1 MQRFP
6 SSGSSTGP
14 STQPINSTRKVLQ
27 NGNIQTPQSSQ
38 ASAYYANTQNYST
51 QTSNLN
57 SNANQYKENN
67 RRGSTNGNRRQN
79 GNGRILQT
87 PQSTQ
92 TNEYKENNRRGSTQ
106 PISSTRKVLQN
117 GNIQTPQSSQASA
130 YYANTQNYSTQTSN
144 LNSNANQY
152 KENNRRG
159 STNGN
164 RRQNGNGRI
173 LQTPQSTQT
182 NEYKEN
188 NRRGSTNGNG
198 NYYINNNNKL
208 KKNDFVYNNTSPWP
222 MIPLGSHMGQSV
234 FMQDY
239 LIRNFNKA
247 ARQKFMKNVK
257 YEYVNNLKING
268 KNLGPTLILSTLK
281 NKLTKEIE
289 HEQKC
294 IEEKKKLDT
303 AFDNYV
309 KCLKENGIITNTNKM
324 KSNYNKMIND
334 LNNSSNGII
343 NQTPMRLTKE
353 QKQKEPMA
361 DPRQTAKE
369 MRGKQLRFKE
379 PLN

>member
-1 MQRFP
+1 MNRFP
-6 SSGSSTGP
+6 SSTGSSTGS
-14 STQPINSTRKVLQ
+14 STQPINGTPVKNNSNVLQ
-27 NGNIQTPQSSQ
+27 TPQTSINGIPIKNNSDVLQTPQSSSQ
-38 ASAYYANTQNYST
+38 SVYNAITRNNSGST
-51 QTSNLN
+51 QHSALHSTTK
-57 SNANQYKENN
+57 QYH
-67 RRGSTNGNRRQN
+67 RRSINGNGSQKGNGNGSQKGNGNGSQNINGNGSQNRNGNGSQNRNGNGSQKGNGNGIQNRNGNGSQNRNGNQSNGIQKGNGTQN
-79 GNGRILQT
+79 GN
-87 PQSTQ
+87 
-92 TNEYKENNRRGSTQ
+92 
-106 PISSTRKVLQN
+106 KV
-117 GNIQTPQSSQASA
+117 T
-130 YYANTQNYSTQTSN
+130 
-144 LNSNANQY
+144 
-152 KENNRRG
+152 
-159 STNGN
+159 
-164 RRQNGNGRI
+164 
-173 LQTPQSTQT
+173 
-182 NEYKEN
+182 
-188 NRRGSTNGNG
+188 G

-239 LIRNFNKA
+239 LIRNFNKV

-334 LNNSSNGII
+334 LNISNNGIT
-343 NQTPMRLTKE
+343 NQTPLRYTRD
-353 QKQKEPMA
+353 QKEKWAMA
-361 DPRQTAKE
+361 NTSGNNPREMAKA
-369 MRGKQLRFKE
+369 MRGKQLQFKE
-379 PLN
+379 PQN

>member
-1 MQRFP
+1 MNRFP
-6 SSGSSTGP
+6 SSTGSSTGS
-14 STQPINSTRKVLQ
+14 STQPINGTPVKNNSNVLQ
-27 NGNIQTPQSSQ
+27 TPQTSINGIPIKNNSDVLQTPQSSSQ
-38 ASAYYANTQNYST
+38 SVYNAITRNNSGST
-51 QTSNLN
+51 QHSALHSTTK
-57 SNANQYKENN
+57 QYH
-67 RRGSTNGNRRQN
+67 RRSINGNGSQKGNGNGSQNINGNGSQNRNGNQSNGIQKGNGTQN
-79 GNGRILQT
+79 GN
-87 PQSTQ
+87 
-92 TNEYKENNRRGSTQ
+92 
-106 PISSTRKVLQN
+106 KV
-117 GNIQTPQSSQASA
+117 I
-130 YYANTQNYSTQTSN
+130 
-144 LNSNANQY
+144 
-152 KENNRRG
+152 
-159 STNGN
+159 
-164 RRQNGNGRI
+164 
-173 LQTPQSTQT
+173 
-182 NEYKEN
+182 
-188 NRRGSTNGNG
+188 G

-239 LIRNFNKA
+239 LIRNFNKV

-334 LNNSSNGII
+334 LNISNNGIT
-343 NQTPMRLTKE
+343 NQTPLRYTRD
-353 QKQKEPMA
+353 QKEKWAMA
-361 DPRQTAKE
+361 NTSGNNPREMAKA
-369 MRGKQLRFKE
+369 MRGKQLQFKE
-379 PLN
+379 PQN

>member
-1 MQRFP
+1 
-6 SSGSSTGP
+6 
-14 STQPINSTRKVLQ
+14 
-27 NGNIQTPQSSQ
+27 
-38 ASAYYANTQNYST
+38 
-51 QTSNLN
+51 
-57 SNANQYKENN
+57 
-67 RRGSTNGNRRQN
+67 
-79 GNGRILQT
+79 
-87 PQSTQ
+87 
-92 TNEYKENNRRGSTQ
+92 
-106 PISSTRKVLQN
+106 
-117 GNIQTPQSSQASA
+117 
-130 YYANTQNYSTQTSN
+130 
-144 LNSNANQY
+144 
-152 KENNRRG
+152 
-159 STNGN
+159 
-164 RRQNGNGRI
+164 
-173 LQTPQSTQT
+173 
-182 NEYKEN
+182 
-188 NRRGSTNGNG
+188 
-198 NYYINNNNKL
+198 
-208 KKNDFVYNNTSPWP
+208 